1 MCSSFA
7 AAWVQGLRWLSLG
20 LMEDRMRRFN
30 LWSTVDDIIGL
41 VLVFGIVYVVLS
53 L

>member
-1 MCSSFA
+1 
-7 AAWVQGLRWLSLG
+7 
-20 LMEDRMRRFN
+20 MRRFN

-41 VLVFGIVYVVLS
+41 ITIFATLYVVLS

>member
-1 MCSSFA
+1 
-7 AAWVQGLRWLSLG
+7 
-20 LMEDRMRRFN
+20 MRRFN

>member
-1 MCSSFA
+1 
-7 AAWVQGLRWLSLG
+7 
-20 LMEDRMRRFN
+20 MRRFN

-41 VLVFGIVYVVLS
+41 ALIFGTVYFVLS